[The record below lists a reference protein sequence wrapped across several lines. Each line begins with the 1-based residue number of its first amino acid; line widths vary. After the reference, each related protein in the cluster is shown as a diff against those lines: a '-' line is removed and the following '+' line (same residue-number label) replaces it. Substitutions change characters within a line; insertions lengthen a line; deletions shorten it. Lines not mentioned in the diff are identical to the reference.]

1 MAAKVQKIIH
11 ICKQKRKKQKTLLY
25 ISNQKKPKNKFA
37 PFKILLYLCRRFAKK
52 NKLHLIYMSKNLMIV
67 ESPSK
72 GKTIAKYLGK
82 DFRLMSSQGHIR
94 DIEGVGKNSM
104 GIDFNNGYTPNYVI
118 DKDKLHLVEALRK
131 EALKADKVWLA
142 SDPDREGEA
151 IAWHIQEVL
160 QLPKDKVCRITF
172 NDTTKESILEA
183 INHPRDIDYNLVNAQ
198 QARRVMDR
206 IVGFELSPVLWKKVI
221 TGLSAGRVQSVAV
234 RLIVEREREIEEFV
248 PTSSYRVAAEFVGT
262 AINGETTS
270 FKAELNHRFATKEE
284 VLAFLESCKNS
295 AFTLTSV
302 THKPG
307 HRSPAP
313 PFTTSTLQQ
322 EAVRKLHFSVSKTMR
337 LAQSLYEAGHITYM
351 RTDSVNLSALAINTA
366 KSTILAEYGANYH
379 KARRYQTK
387 SKNAQEAHEAI
398 RPTYMNVPVAG
409 NNNDE
414 RRLYDLIRKR
424 ALASQ
429 MADVEVDTTRVEVAM
444 SNSPYLW
451 TATHEVITFD
461 GFMRVYTQAAD
472 EEIAANNQAAIAL
485 LKENVNCQLST
496 VNCQETFTKA
506 PARYHEGSLVD
517 KMDELGIGRPS
528 TYATV
533 IETIQSRKYVERGMV
548 EGTKRSYNII
558 TLSNGKIID
567 KTKSEIVGA
576 DSGKLL
582 PTDLGRI
589 TNDFLVEQFPAIL
602 SYDFTAQSE
611 ENFDAIAAGDANW
624 VQTVDEFYQ
633 TFHPLIKQVPSG
645 KMAARFIGNHP
656 QTGEPIYARITKNGP
671 CVQLGDSDSEKP
683 KFASMQKGQSIFT
696 ITLDEA
702 LALFANALPRTLGV
716 YDGQEVVIGEG
727 KYGPYVRHAG
737 VFTSLPKSVDPYVV
751 TLEEIVAF
759 LEQKKQAELP
769 LHVFGNIQVLNGR
782 YGAYIKTPQGNY
794 RLSRSVNLQTLTQ
807 QQCLDIIASS
817 EPTGKSKR
825 KFTKK

>member
-1 MAAKVQKIIH
+1 
-11 ICKQKRKKQKTLLY
+11 
-25 ISNQKKPKNKFA
+25 
-37 PFKILLYLCRRFAKK
+37 
-52 NKLHLIYMSKNLMIV
+52 MIV

-82 DFRLMSSQGHIR
+82 DFRLMSSQGHVR
-94 DIEGVGKNSM
+94 DIEGIGKNSI
-104 GIDFNNGYTPNYVI
+104 GIDFNNAYTPNYVI
-118 DKDKLHLVEALRK
+118 DKEKMHLVDSLRK

-151 IAWHIQEVL
+151 IAWHIQEIL
-160 QLPKDKVCRITF
+160 QLPKEKVCRITF

-248 PTSSYRVAAEFVGT
+248 PTASYRVTAEFVGAT
-262 AINGETTS
+262 LNGETTS
-270 FKAELNHRFATKEE
+270 FKAELSHRFATKEE
-284 VLAFLESCKNS
+284 ALDFLNLCKD
-295 AFTLTSV
+295 ATFTLTSV
-302 THKPG
+302 THKEG

-366 KSTILAEYGANYH
+366 KATILAEYGENYH
-379 KARRYQTK
+379 KARQYQTK

-424 ALASQ
+424 ALATQ
-429 MADVEVDTTRVEVAM
+429 MADVELDTTRIEVAM
-444 SNSPYLW
+444 DNAPYIW
-451 TATHEVITFD
+451 TAIHEVITFD

-472 EEIAANNQAAIAL
+472 EELTANNQAAIAL
-485 LKENVNCQLST
+485 LKENINCQLST

-506 PARYHEGSLVD
+506 PLRYHEGSLVD

-533 IETIQSRKYVERGMV
+533 IETIQSRNYVERGAV
-548 EGTKRSYNII
+548 EGAKRSFNIL
-558 TLSNGKIID
+558 TLANGKITD
-567 KTKSEIVGA
+567 KNKTEIVGA

-589 TNDFLVEQFPAIL
+589 ANDFLVEQFPTIL
-602 SYDFTAQSE
+602 SYDFTAHSE
-611 ENFDAIAAGDANW
+611 ESFDAIAAGEANW
-624 VQTVDEFYQ
+624 VQTVDEFYK
-633 TFHPLIKQVPSG
+633 TFHPLIKQVPAG
-645 KMAARFIGNHP
+645 KMAARLVGKHP
-656 QTGEPIYARITKNGP
+656 QTGEPLLARITKNGP

-683 KFASMQKGQSIFT
+683 KFVSMQKGQSIFT

-716 YDGQEVVIGEG
+716 YNDQEVIVGEG
-727 KYGPYVRHAG
+727 RYGAYVRYAG
-737 VFTSLPKSVDPYVV
+737 EFTSLPKNADPY
-751 TLEEIVAF
+751 TFSLEEAIT
-759 LEQKKQAELP
+759 LIENKKQAEEP
-769 LHVFGNIQVLNGR
+769 IHVFGDIQVLNGR
-782 YGAYIKTPQGNY
+782 YGAYIKTPKGNF
-794 RLSRSVNLQTLTQ
+794 RIPKSTNVLTLTEEE
-807 QQCLDIIASS
+807 CLALINSS
-817 EPTGKSKR
+817 EPAS
-825 KFTKK
+825 TKKRFTRKK